1 MIIRVW
7 IKGQEVHG
15 GGEREVR
22 NIVYWCMRAERHTS
36 VFCPDP
42 SIVRNVH
49 FSDAV
54 EFLD

>member
-15 GGEREVR
+15 GGEREVH

-36 VFCPDP
+36 AFCPDP